1 MWRVFERT
9 VSARV
14 SWRIDV
20 SIDGVLSAGREVKWT
35 FPVEIA
41 GGDCLVNS
49 VVNCLDLIKR
59 RKVTGVTFVRLAG
72 RWRN

>member
-1 MWRVFERT
+1 M
-9 VSARV
+9 
-14 SWRIDV
+14 

-49 VVNCLDLIKR
+49 KNIKEVESVDYYGGEV
-59 RKVTGVTFVRLAG
+59 KCFAG
-72 RWRN
+72 ELSGYFPCSDMSPFNDA